1 MLTNRQTGCLRS
13 QLSEI
18 DTFVALRAVSEI
30 ARPIFICLRAQTCCH
45 RLPRFGLTKPLQIM
59 SASVQSPNLRTEAIA
74 GVTTFFTMAY
84 IIVVNP
90 SILSTPGTG
99 MAFSGVL
106 TATVLVCFVMTL
118 LMGLYAKLPFA
129 VAPGMG
135 INAYFTFTIILT
147 QKVWWQVA
155 LGIVFWAGVLF
166 LIISVTPVRE
176 TIAKAIPAELR
187 LGTAAGIGIF
197 LTFIGLK
204 NAGLIAADP
213 VTFVK
218 LGTLGLPAILTVVA
232 TSISVWL
239 LTRKS
244 AFAFLAGI
252 AAATLLGW
260 ALGLVKAPPRLLSAP
275 DFSTVFL
282 KLDILG
288 ALKLSLLPAIIGIL
302 FTDLFDSISTFIGV
316 AHAADLLD
324 EHGHPKNLKQGLVV
338 DSLATLGAGVAGTSS
353 GTAYIESI
361 AGINMGG
368 RTGMTSVFTA
378 LCFLPCFF
386 LAPLA
391 GMVPPY
397 ATASVLILVGTSM
410 FRSVGKIS
418 FSKIEEGLP
427 AFLTII
433 LIPLTFSITQGILWG
448 FISHVGLYWIVGRR
462 RDVHPVMYAL
472 AAVSV
477 GLLLLEH
484 VRF

>member
-1 MLTNRQTGCLRS
+1 MAEDS
-13 QLSEI
+13 QPS
-18 DTFVALRAVSEI
+18 
-30 ARPIFICLRAQTCCH
+30 
-45 RLPRFGLTKPLQIM
+45 
-59 SASVQSPNLRTEAIA
+59 LRTEAIA
-74 GVTTFFTMAY
+74 GITTFFTMSY
-84 IIVVNP
+84 IVVVNP
-90 SILSTPGTG
+90 SILSTEGTG

-106 TATVLVCFVMTL
+106 TATVLLCFAMTL

-135 INAYFTFTIILT
+135 INAFFTFTIILT
-147 QKVWWQVA
+147 QRVWWQVA

-166 LIISVTPVRE
+166 LLVSITPIRE
-176 TIAKAIPAELR
+176 TIAKAIPTELR
-187 LGTAAGIGIF
+187 VGTAAGIGIF

-218 LGTLGLPAILTVVA
+218 LGTLGLPALLTILA
-232 TSISVWL
+232 TALSVWL
-239 LTRKS
+239 VARKS

-252 AAATLLGW
+252 LFATLLGW
-260 ALGLVKAPPRLLSAP
+260 LFGLVKAPASFFSAP
-275 DFSTVFL
+275 DFQTVFL

-288 ALKLSLLPAIIGIL
+288 ALKLSLLPAIIAIL

-324 EHGHPKNLKQGLVV
+324 ENGHPRNLKQGLIV
-338 DSLATLGAGVAGTSS
+338 DSFATLGAGLAGTSS
-353 GTAYIESI
+353 GTAYIESV

-368 RTGMTSVFTA
+368 RTGLTSVFTA

-391 GMVPPY
+391 GMVPAY
-397 ATASVLILVGTSM
+397 ATASVLILVGASM
-410 FRSVGKIS
+410 FRSVSQVS

-448 FISHVGLYWIVGRR
+448 FISHVGMYSLVGRR
-462 RDVHPVMYAL
+462 RDVHPVMYVLAL
-472 AAVSV
+472 ISV

-484 VRF
+484 ARF

>member
-1 MLTNRQTGCLRS
+1 
-13 QLSEI
+13 
-18 DTFVALRAVSEI
+18 
-30 ARPIFICLRAQTCCH
+30 
-45 RLPRFGLTKPLQIM
+45 M
-59 SASVQSPNLRTEAIA
+59 SLRTEAIA
-74 GVTTFFTMAY
+74 GITTFFTMAY
-84 IIVVNP
+84 IVVVNP
-90 SILSTPGTG
+90 TILSTPGTG

-135 INAYFTFTIILT
+135 INAFFTFTIILT
-147 QKVWWQVA
+147 QKVWWQTA
-155 LGIVFWAGVLF
+155 LGIIFWAGVLF
-166 LIISVTPVRE
+166 LLISVTPLRE
-176 TIAKAIPAELR
+176 TIAKAIPSELR
-187 LGTAAGIGIF
+187 IATATGIGIF
-197 LTFIGLK
+197 ITFIGLK
-204 NAGLIAADP
+204 NAGFIISDP

-218 LGTLGLPAILTVVA
+218 LGTLGTPAILSMLGLIVTV
-232 TSISVWL
+232 L
-239 LTRKS
+239 LLIRRS
-244 AFAFLAGI
+244 ALAYLAGIAVVTLVAFLAGQI
-252 AAATLLGW
+252 
-260 ALGLVKAPPRLLSAP
+260 KAPPSLFSPP
-275 DFSTVFL
+275 DFHTVFL

-324 EHGHPKNLKQGLVV
+324 ENGNPRNLRQGLIV
-338 DSLATLGAGVAGTSS
+338 DSFATFGAGLAGTSS

-361 AGINMGG
+361 AGIESGG

-391 GMVPPY
+391 GMVPVY
-397 ATASVLILVGTSM
+397 ATAPVLILVGAAM
-410 FRSVGKIS
+410 FKSVHDIDFRKM
-418 FSKIEEGLP
+418 EEGLP

-448 FISHVGLYWIVGRR
+448 FISHVGLYLVVGRR
-462 RDVHPVMYAL
+462 KEIHPVMYVLAL
-472 AAVSV
+472 VAI

-484 VRF
+484 SELARWLYV